1 MLPLLS
7 LKLNFDGC
15 LGSKSAWAG
24 MGGVLRNHKGVQI
37 LTCPD

>member
-1 MLPLLS
+1 MPPLLS

-15 LGSKSAWAG
+15 PGSKSTWAG
-24 MGGVLRNHKGVQI
+24 KGGVLRNHKGGQI